1 MLCGA
6 LNTVAAKPASRL
18 PETVGTLAAR
28 VGLDRVKASYASAD
42 AKRFG

>member
-1 MLCGA
+1 MLCEA